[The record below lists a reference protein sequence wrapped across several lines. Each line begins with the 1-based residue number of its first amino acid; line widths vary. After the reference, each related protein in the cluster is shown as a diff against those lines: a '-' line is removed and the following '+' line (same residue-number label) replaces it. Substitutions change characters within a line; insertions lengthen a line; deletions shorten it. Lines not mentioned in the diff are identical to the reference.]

1 MEHWLPCIP
10 PKVSHH
16 AKRIVRVGKFAR
28 LADKAELT
36 AARGDLIVMLQ
47 QIAPPMALDP
57 TGSEPYRL
65 ELTYYWPYLTTDP
78 KSFKVKRWLIP
89 HITKPDCDNIAKT
102 FIDCLV
108 RTGFLQQ
115 DSRIWDLRIRK
126 YRGPT
131 PGIHFKLEVVNGVR
145 PVPLGNPASHKARD
159 RGVAEGPPDLPVG
172 GVGAGPAGPLPE
184 PPRGSHALHDLPAD
198 PEPAGNDASGERG
211 EDRPEHPDPSDARHR
226 RCDICTREQLTTVWD
241 GVIRRCRE
249 CEQRNQTSGCP
260 DCGHRGA
267 VRGHASGHA
276 LCALCGADLTFRASL
291 RFKVPR

>member
-108 RTGFLQQ
+108 RTGTCASASTGVPPPESISSWRWSMASVRSLWATQRRIKLVIGEWQKAHRIFLSGESAQ
-115 DSRIWDLRIRK
+115 DLLGRFQSLLADLM
-126 YRGPT
+126 PST
-131 PGIHFKLEVVNGVR
+131 TFPLTQN
-145 PVPLGNPASHKARD
+145 PLGTTPAENAAKIARNILTHQMPATAD
-159 RGVAEGPPDLPVG
+159 ATSAPENSSPPSGTESSAAAEN
-172 GVGAGPAGPLPE
+172 ASSE
-184 PPRGSHALHDLPAD
+184 TRPAD
-198 PEPAGNDASGERG
+198 APTADTEEP
-211 EDRPEHPDPSDARHR
+211 
-226 RCDICTREQLTTVWD
+226 
-241 GVIRRCRE
+241 
-249 CEQRNQTSGCP
+249 
-260 DCGHRGA
+260 
-267 VRGHASGHA
+267 
-276 LCALCGADLTFRASL
+276 
-291 RFKVPR
+291 